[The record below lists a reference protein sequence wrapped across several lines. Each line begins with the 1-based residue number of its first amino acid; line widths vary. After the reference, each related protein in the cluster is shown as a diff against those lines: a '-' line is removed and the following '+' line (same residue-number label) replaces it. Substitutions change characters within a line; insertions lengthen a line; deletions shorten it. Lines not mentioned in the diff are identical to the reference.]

1 MSLISATLATVAT
14 SQKWKQ
20 SFRDAFVDSSLE
32 PNLFVPTM
40 QKHQHRE
47 FNPFNNL

>member
-20 SFRDAFVDSSLE
+20 GFRDAFVDSSLE
-32 PNLFVPTM
+32 PDLFVTNHAKTTASRI
-40 QKHQHRE
+40 Q
-47 FNPFNNL
+47 PFQ